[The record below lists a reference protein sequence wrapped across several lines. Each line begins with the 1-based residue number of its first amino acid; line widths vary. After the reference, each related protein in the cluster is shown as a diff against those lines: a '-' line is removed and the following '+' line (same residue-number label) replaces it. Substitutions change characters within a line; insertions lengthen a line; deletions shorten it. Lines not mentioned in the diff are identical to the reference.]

1 LDSVSFYLPR
11 WIRQQKK
18 SQKIGNGLHRR
29 DISNKSNGGRKMNQ
43 WMKLADRVL
52 DEVEVTNLEAL
63 SILECP
69 DDDVL
74 LLMHAAFQIRKRYY
88 GKKVKLNMIINT
100 KSGLCPENCG
110 YCSQSSI
117 STAPIESYR
126 MVDKDT
132 IVEGAKRAHEL
143 NIGTYCI
150 VASGRGPSNR
160 DVNHVVDAV
169 KEIKDTYGL
178 KICACLGLLKPEQA
192 MRLKEAGVDRYNHN
206 INTSASNHSN
216 ITTSHT
222 YDDRVKTVETV
233 KESGMSPCSGVIVG
247 MRETKQDVVDM
258 ANSLKVLDADSI
270 PVNFLHAIDGTPL
283 EGVRELNPLYCLK
296 VLALFRFINP
306 TKEIRISG
314 GREVNLR
321 SLQPLGLYA
330 ANSIF
335 VGDYLTTSGQEE
347 SEDLKMLIDLG
358 FEVESVEEMKAS
370 LEMVN

>member
-1 LDSVSFYLPR
+1 
-11 WIRQQKK
+11 
-18 SQKIGNGLHRR
+18 
-29 DISNKSNGGRKMNQ
+29 MNQ
-43 WMKLADRVL
+43 WMELAERVL
-52 DEVEVTNLEAL
+52 DGGEVTEKEAL

-88 GKKVKLNMIINT
+88 GKKVKLNMIMNA

-117 STAPIESYR
+117 SKAPIDSYR
-126 MVDKDT
+126 MVDKT
-132 IVEGAKRAHEL
+132 TLLEGAKRAHDL

-160 DVNHVVDAV
+160 EVDQVVGAV
-169 KEIKDTYGL
+169 KEIKETYGL
-178 KICACLGLLKPEQA
+178 KVCACLGLLKPEQA
-192 MRLKEAGVDRYNHN
+192 ERLKEAGVDRYNHN
-206 INTSASNHSN
+206 INTSKSNHSN

-222 YDDRVKTVETV
+222 YDDRVNTVETA
-233 KESGMSPCSGVIVG
+233 KKSGMSPCSGVIVG
-247 MRETKQDVVDM
+247 MKETKQDVVDM
-258 ANSLKVLDADSI
+258 AKSLKALDADSI

-283 EGVRELNPLYCLK
+283 EGVNELNPLYCLK

-335 VGDYLTTSGQEE
+335 VGDYLTTAGQNET
-347 SEDLKMLIDLG
+347 EDHKMLHDLG

-370 LEMVN
+370 LQQ

>member
-1 LDSVSFYLPR
+1 
-11 WIRQQKK
+11 
-18 SQKIGNGLHRR
+18 
-29 DISNKSNGGRKMNQ
+29 MNQ
-43 WMKLADRVL
+43 WMELADRVL
-52 DEVEVTNLEAL
+52 DGGEITEKEAL

-69 DDDVL
+69 DDEVL

-88 GKKVKLNMIINT
+88 EKKVKLNMIMNA

-117 STAPIESYR
+117 SKAPIDSYR
-126 MVDKDT
+126 MVDKT
-132 IVEGAKRAHEL
+132 TLLEGAKRAHDL

-160 DVNHVVDAV
+160 EVDQVVGAV
-169 KEIKDTYGL
+169 KEIKETYGL
-178 KICACLGLLKPEQA
+178 KVCACLGLLKPEQA
-192 MRLKEAGVDRYNHN
+192 ERLKEAGVDRYNHN
-206 INTSASNHSN
+206 INTSKSNHSN

-222 YDDRVKTVETV
+222 YDDRVNTVETA
-233 KESGMSPCSGVIVG
+233 KKSGMSPCSGVIVG
-247 MRETKQDVVDM
+247 MKETKQDVVDM
-258 ANSLKVLDADSI
+258 AKSLKALDADSI

-283 EGVRELNPLYCLK
+283 EGVNELNPLYCLK

-335 VGDYLTTSGQEE
+335 VGDYLTTAGQNET
-347 SEDLKMLIDLG
+347 EDHKMLHDLG

-370 LEMVN
+370 LQR